1 MENLTIAFQRERKR
15 SILYDNIHAGGI
27 VTEKNRAENA
37 EQVLGEQVFQL
48 EFVLFVL
55 FVFVSFLFIFLFILC
70 RNNGRRAR
78 FKSCCR

>member
-27 VTEKNRAENA
+27 VTEKKRAENA

-48 EFVLFVL
+48 EFVLFV
-55 FVFVSFLFIFLFILC
+55 FVSFLFIFLFILC
-70 RNNGRRAR
+70 KNNGRRAR
-78 FKSCCR
+78 FKSYSCCR